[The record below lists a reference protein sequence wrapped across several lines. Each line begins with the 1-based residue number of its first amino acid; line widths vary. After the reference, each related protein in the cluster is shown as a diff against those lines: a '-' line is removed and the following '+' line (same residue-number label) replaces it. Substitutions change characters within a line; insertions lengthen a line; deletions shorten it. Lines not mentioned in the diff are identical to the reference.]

1 MLRNIKDLEHFTI
14 GAADGAIG
22 RITDFYFDDEA
33 WVIRYLVVDTEE
45 TTPRRSVLISPIAIG
60 QPDWSE
66 QVFPTALTMAQVKGS
81 PDIDTHKPVSR
92 QQEMGYS
99 GYYGYG
105 NYWGGGGLWG
115 AGLYPDILQ
124 AGRQAKESSVADRSA
139 RLHQAH
145 RGVEPAAAQGSAA
158 AQGRFDDS
166 HLRSGNGVMRY
177 YVHATDGDI
186 GHVDGLLIDEKS
198 WAIRYIVVNTSNW
211 WLGHQVI
218 ISPQWIDEVSWA
230 ESTVSVDL
238 TRQAIKDSPPYDVAL
253 PPDREQEANIHR
265 HYGRKILQPGEVRG
279 DRVRVGESRE
289 SV

>member
-1 MLRNIKDLEHFTI
+1 MLRNVKDLEHYTI
-14 GAADGAIG
+14 GAADGVIG
-22 RITDFYFDDEA
+22 RVEDFYFDDEA

-45 TTPRRSVLISPIAIG
+45 TPPRRSVLISPIAIG
-60 QPDWSE
+60 RPNWSE
-66 QVFPTALTMAQVKGS
+66 HIFPTALTMAQVKGS

-124 AGRQAKESSVADRSA
+124 AGRQAKELSVANRRA
-139 RLHQAH
+139 QPHHEQLGVGRL
-145 RGVEPAAAQGSAA
+145 AAPV
-158 AQGRFDDS
+158 RLDDS

-177 YVHATDGDI
+177 YVHASDGDI
-186 GHVDGLLIDEKS
+186 GHIDGLLIDEQS

-218 ISPQWIDEVSWA
+218 ISPEWIDRVSWA

-238 TRQAIKDSPPYDVAL
+238 TRKAIKNSPPYDFTKL
-253 PPDREQEANIHR
+253 PDHGEEANIHS
-265 HYGRKILQPGEVRG
+265 HYGRKSHRLDAV
-279 DRVRVGESRE
+279 
-289 SV
+289 